1 MGEGEEE
8 GRSGEVG
15 KGGPEAGEGEGE
27 ERWIEKS
34 RKGEERRIQK
44 RE

>member
-1 MGEGEEE
+1 MGEGEE

-27 ERWIEKS
+27 ERRIE
-34 RKGEERRIQK
+34 E
-44 RE
+44 